1 MSLTKLEHQ
10 ELNQITAMLSNRLEL
25 NKDLPEM
32 VFRDSELEFY
42 FFERPLLS
50 NVDVLDS
57 LLCSSF
63 KVFSTSA
70 FALFN
75 APLASTCYLFDG
87 ENTQEDVEEL
97 SVGFRDFFKGTVNY
111 PVVMGNVSFDWLLFE
126 SACEEYGVLA
136 FDSRHASSEFS
147 ECLSCNLISSA
158 EFQSL
163 RGYDKTL
170 DKIISAFHAYFE
182 KI

>member
-10 ELNQITAMLSNRLEL
+10 ELRQMTAMLSSRLAL

-32 VFRDSELEFY
+32 VFRDSGLEFC

-50 NVDVLDS
+50 NVDVLDD

-63 KVFSTSA
+63 KVFSTRA
-70 FALFN
+70 FALFS
-75 APLASTCYLFDG
+75 APLANICYVFDG
-87 ENTQEDVEEL
+87 ENIQEGVEEL

-111 PVVMGNVSFDWLLFE
+111 PVVMGNVSLDWLLFE
-126 SACEEYGVLA
+126 SACEECGVLA
-136 FDSRHASSEFS
+136 FNSRHASSEFS

-163 RGYDKTL
+163 KGHDKTL
-170 DKIISAFHAYFE
+170 DKIITAFHAYFE
-182 KI
+182 RI

>member
-10 ELNQITAMLSNRLEL
+10 ELSQIVAMLSNRLEL

-32 VFRDSELEFY
+32 VFRNSGLEFY

-50 NVDVLDS
+50 NVDVLYD

-63 KVFSTSA
+63 KVFSTRA
-70 FALFN
+70 FALFS
-75 APLASTCYLFDG
+75 APLTSTCYLFDG
-87 ENTQEDVEEL
+87 ENIQEGVEEL

-126 SACEEYGVLA
+126 GACEEYGVLA
-136 FDSRHASSEFS
+136 FDSRHTSSEFS

-170 DKIISAFHAYFE
+170 DKIIAAFHAYFE